1 MKKELFQ
8 TIANKAAVMLKED
21 YLRRLKSPR
30 QVYIDSKLISDVS
43 TEPSFRGAIDSIAEF
58 YQLQESQPKLFSYEE
73 NGRNYHISTL
83 APKTKED
90 LARKRKS
97 YKAIADLSFGM
108 LGRTPD
114 FINSALAAMATNSHV
129 LGSGQYTD
137 FSNNAVKYY
146 DRCRNENLFVGHGA
160 INPQIDRGIQ
170 LGLQENQYCGVRSIS
185 HDSKGM
191 IVRGA
196 KMIVTLA
203 PIADELLVFNMPGL
217 IPGDEDFALAFAV
230 PVTAQGVKLI
240 CRKPLNHNG
249 YNLLDHPIAN
259 LFDESD
265 AYMVFE
271 DVFIPWSDVFVF
283 RDIEKSNAFY
293 DKTRIRNHNGHQ
305 GIVRGLAKAELLT
318 GVAIELANK
327 MGLSSFLNVQEQLG
341 EMTSSLELVRGAIL
355 LAEEDATLENE
366 LLNPSIHAIQA
377 IRYHFPKWYHRMVNI
392 IQSLSAGSML
402 AVPHHGDFENNNG
415 PVIKEALKNKNI
427 SAEDRCFLLNL
438 AWDLSG
444 DGFGQRQMVYEKY
457 HAGDP
462 IRIAAMH
469 YSHYPKGELFKHL
482 DNIKRIYHDSLR

>member
-1 MKKELFQ
+1 MKIELFQ
-8 TIANKAAVMLKED
+8 IIANKAAFMLKED
-21 YLRRLKSPR
+21 YLRRLKIPR
-30 QVYIDSKLISDVS
+30 QVYIDSKLVSDVYK
-43 TEPSFRGAIDSIAEF
+43 EPSFRGAIDSIAEF
-58 YQLQESQPKLFSYEE
+58 YQLQESQPELFTYEE

-83 APKTKED
+83 VPKTKTD

-137 FSNNAVKYY
+137 FSSNAVKYY
-146 DRCRNENLFVGHGA
+146 ERCRNENLFVGHGA

-170 LGLQENQYCGVRSIS
+170 LGLQENKYCGVRSIS

-217 IPGDEDFALAFAV
+217 ISGDEDFALAFAV
-230 PVTAQGVKLI
+230 PVTAPGVKLI

-249 YNLLDHPIAN
+249 YNLLDHPISN

-318 GVAIELANK
+318 SVAIELANK
-327 MGLSSFLNVQEQLG
+327 MGLGNFLNSVEKRYFDFHQKP
-341 EMTSSLELVRGAIL
+341 RIIL
-355 LAEEDATLENE
+355 QFLA
-366 LLNPSIHAIQA
+366 
-377 IRYHFPKWYHRMVNI
+377 
-392 IQSLSAGSML
+392 
-402 AVPHHGDFENNNG
+402 
-415 PVIKEALKNKNI
+415 
-427 SAEDRCFLLNL
+427 
-438 AWDLSG
+438 
-444 DGFGQRQMVYEKY
+444 
-457 HAGDP
+457 
-462 IRIAAMH
+462 
-469 YSHYPKGELFKHL
+469 
-482 DNIKRIYHDSLR
+482 